1 MIQATKVAEDVQAS
15 AKIATLRG
23 MVTNYFRWKDVA
35 SGSEHSRRAYRGDIT
50 RLARFIGEDAPVDA
64 LNRFSL
70 HRYSAELHKSGLAV
84 RSRSRA
90 LYYARDLIKWAATA
104 GIYPDNFALALKMPR
119 IPKTI
124 PKVPTAAEVE
134 TMLDGGCPTSWPERD
149 RCAVEL
155 LYCDL
160 RVCELVAIDLRD
172 RVSADQLLVKGKG
185 KRERTIFLT
194 PTAQKTI
201 AEYLP
206 SRRLLLEVRGVE
218 TEALLINQKT
228 AQRLTVR
235 SVWRIVKALAHAKG
249 LPQYISPV
257 KLRGAY
263 ATHMLDRGAPLS
275 AVSQLLGHEDLS
287 TTMRYVG
294 GVNWNRMR
302 ESYDR
307 TFKR

>member
-15 AKIATLRG
+15 AKIATLRE

-35 SGSEHSRRAYRGDIT
+35 SGSEHSRRAYRIDIT

-90 LYYARDLIKWAATA
+90 LYYARDLIKWAATE

-124 PKVPTAAEVE
+124 PKVPTAEEVNS
-134 TMLDGGCPTSWPERD
+134 MLDGGCPTSWPERD

-194 PTAQKTI
+194 PTAQKAI

-263 ATHMLDRGAPLS
+263 ATHMLDGGAPLS

-302 ESYDR
+302 EAYDR